1 MGIAAQQ
8 MSRSVVVLEGV
19 RCLSCG
25 VTYSKPAFGGTV
37 EKNPGCPGCGYL
49 RSIRTPFACSIT
61 IREASA
67 ARSCSFSSSR
77 DASLSSSS
85 VDMTSL
91 SCPRVERL
99 RDVRADPELL
109 HDQIPVVGLH
119 DLFDVGELVSVKHEE
134 TVRARTYLLVLVAC
148 QRHGLV
154 ALRLKAFADE
164 LG

>member
-1 MGIAAQQ
+1 MW
-8 MSRSVVVLEGV
+8 S
-19 RCLSCG
+19 G
-25 VTYSKPAFGGTV
+25 VTLDLRISSATTWMLMRPRRAADRSRLNTSSGGRSS
-37 EKNPGCPGCGYL
+37 

-67 ARSCSFSSSR
+67 ARSCAFSSSR